1 MKPNRRPPAHTSA
14 APSPLGPSPAR
25 LRRAL
30 VLAALMATVSPG
42 PATAQEWV
50 PFPEPERPRTQRG
63 APATAAADQRPL
75 LAPMEGRPWSDGGH
89 RGQGHPAG
97 PETSR
102 AMPEGLV
109 RESLPPL
116 DEASRGVERADL
128 APPTAADGTIMGTTP
143 GTSTT
148 AADGPALPYDVWR
161 GLDEARIE
169 ALFAALEIPPR
180 SPALANLWRR
190 LVTAEVTPPEGRD
203 GARFAALRVEALTR
217 SGLLTEAGEVV
228 ARMPG
233 GRAAGEAQ
241 ALAAILTARNEIALG
256 RRDTACE
263 AVRSAPQAAAI
274 PAPLKAD
281 AILVSGYCAITGGN
295 PAAAGLTADLARE
308 HGVGPGAALVAL
320 DALAIGSGK
329 PDLGS
334 VKSISPLDYR
344 LLGLAGVAGTMEVV
358 QHGTPATLA
367 GILRDA
373 DAAPGLR
380 AAAAEAAVRLNA
392 VPASELAVLYR
403 SLAAAPAATA
413 DPQTSAR
420 ARASAFVA
428 AESERTP
435 LKKVR
440 LIRAFLD
447 DARREG
453 LYFPAL
459 EIMAGPAAAVPVVAE
474 VGWFAET
481 AIEVALAAGQYE
493 RAREWVRFAATLD
506 RGPAPPVT
514 GGAMTGDMGPLG
526 HWLALADIAD
536 PKLAGPRGASLASV
550 EALALKGRFAP
561 DLLHRLATV
570 LDALDTNVPI
580 PLWEA
585 ASRTPQPAG
594 GHLPETGILS
604 ELLDASKRKELG
616 RTVLVAMQALG
627 PTGAEGA
634 HMIALGDAIR
644 ALKRAGLAADAR
656 RLGLEALF
664 AAWPRSAAL

>member
-1 MKPNRRPPAHTSA
+1 MRPNRRPPAHTSA
-14 APSPLGPSPAR
+14 APPPLGPSTAR

-30 VLAALMATVSPG
+30 VLALIMATVSPG

-75 LAPMEGRPWSDGGH
+75 LAPMDGRPGSDGGH

-102 AMPEGLV
+102 ALPERLV
-109 RESLPPL
+109 REPLPPL
-116 DEASRGVERADL
+116 DEASRGVERTDL
-128 APPTAADGTIMGTTP
+128 APPSAADGTIMGATAA
-143 GTSTT
+143 TSTT
-148 AADGPALPYDVWR
+148 AADGPALPHDVWR

-190 LVTAEVTPPEGRD
+190 LVTAEATPPEGRD

-228 ARMPG
+228 AQMPG
-233 GRAAGEAQ
+233 GRAAGEAD
-241 ALAAILTARNEIALG
+241 ALAALLTARNEIALG

-263 AVRSAPQAAAI
+263 AVRSAPQAAGI
-274 PAPLKAD
+274 PGPLKAD
-281 AILVSGYCAITGGN
+281 AILISGYCAITGGN

-308 HGVGPGAALVAL
+308 HGVGPGAALAAL
-320 DALAIGSGK
+320 DALAIGGK

-334 VKSISPLDYR
+334 VRSISPLEYR
-344 LLGLAGVAGTMEVV
+344 LLGLAGAAGSMEVV
-358 QHGTPATLA
+358 HKGTPATLA

-392 VPASELAVLYR
+392 VPASELAELYR

-413 DPQTSAR
+413 DPQTATR

-428 AESERTP
+428 AEGERTP

-493 RAREWVRFAATLD
+493 RAREWARLAATLD
-506 RGPAPPVT
+506 RDPALPVT
-514 GGAMTGDMGPLG
+514 GGGMTGDVGPLG

-536 PKLAGPRGASLASV
+536 PKLLGPRGASLASV

-616 RTVLVAMQALG
+616 RTVLVAMLALG